1 MPIVLKP
8 AVRLVLDT
16 NTAISGWSGR
26 FRFMRIQ
33 RHDLR
38 ELGKRIASRPR
49 IHDVQSVKLE
59 ILQ

>member
-1 MPIVLKP
+1 
-8 AVRLVLDT
+8 
-16 NTAISGWSGR
+16 
-26 FRFMRIQ
+26 MRIQ